1 MTGPQQLHRCQGTTG
16 CLLVAANQ
24 TSARTISQQF
34 RQRTV
39 SKTNLALVGGT
50 FQKSSGRISN
60 HIKYLDGRGML
71 HMDGN
76 PAVTEWRLLAT
87 SV

>member
-1 MTGPQQLHRCQGTTG
+1 M
-16 CLLVAANQ
+16 AANQ
-24 TSARTISQQF
+24 TAARSISQQF

-39 SKTNLALVGGT
+39 SKTYLALVRGT

-71 HMDGN
+71 HEDGN
-76 PAVTEWRLLAT
+76 PALTEWKLLAS